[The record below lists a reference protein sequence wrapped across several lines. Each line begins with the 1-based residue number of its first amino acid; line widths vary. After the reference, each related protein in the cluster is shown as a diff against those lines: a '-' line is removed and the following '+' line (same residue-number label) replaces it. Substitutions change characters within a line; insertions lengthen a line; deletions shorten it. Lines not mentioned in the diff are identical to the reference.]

1 MLSHMQKVKNTSDLL
16 STVPHKKL
24 IASHPKKGKKQLA
37 NNEIYVIVGSRTPV
51 TPILYHI

>member
-1 MLSHMQKVKNTSDLL
+1 MQKVKNTPDLL

-37 NNEIYVIVGSRTPV
+37 HNEIYVIVGSRTPV
-51 TPILYHI
+51 TPLLYHI